1 MQKLKEGL
9 NRYSVNF
16 IDKLGC
22 LLNPLILNFKNEN
35 NQLLVFF
42 FHGLFESQK
51 QKGLNHIDPQNNM
64 MVGQFVEFIEYFLS
78 HGYRFI
84 LPEDLIKGL
93 KNDQPY
99 AMITFDDGYYN
110 NMLAVEILNKF
121 RIPAVFFIT
130 TKNML
135 ENKSFWWD
143 IVFKYRAKQ
152 GSSIENIRNEQRS
165 LKKHKYSYIEKYIE
179 SNFGNEAYTPWSDI
193 DRPFTESEIRNL
205 VENPY
210 VSIGNHTHNH
220 SILTNCNNDE
230 IKEELRESNKIL
242 LDLTGKFPIATA
254 FPNGDYNK
262 QVLDAFEEEGFR
274 YAFTTEQKKNL
285 LPINNDKLVILDRY
299 MTDTTKIS
307 KYGGYCRIGYT
318 PDLFYARLK
327 EKMNS
332 VFVFRLRS

>member
-1 MQKLKEGL
+1 MKKYIVRHNIHIPRLIEKFG
-9 NRYSVNF
+9 YFV
-16 IDKLGC
+16 
-22 LLNPLILNFKNEN
+22 NPLILKFKNEN

-51 QKGLNHIDPQNNM
+51 QKNLNHIDPQNNM
-64 MVGQFVEFIEYFLS
+64 MVGQFVEFIEYFQI
-78 HGYRFI
+78 HGYKFI
-84 LPEDLIKGL
+84 LPEDLLNGL
-93 KNDQPY
+93 KNDHPY

-110 NMLAVEILNKF
+110 NMLAVDILNKY

-165 LKKHKYSYIEKYIE
+165 LKKHKNIYIEKYIV
-179 SNFGNEAYTPWSDI
+179 SNFGIEAFKPWSDI
-193 DRPFTESEIRNL
+193 DRPFTEAEVRNL
-205 VENPY
+205 VKSPY
-210 VSIGNHTHNH
+210 VSVGNHTHNH
-220 SILTNCNNDE
+220 SILTNCNYDE

-262 QVLDAFEEEGFR
+262 QVLEVFEEEGFR

-285 LPINNDKLVILDRY
+285 IPINTSKLVILDRY
-299 MTDTTKIS
+299 MTDTTKIT
-307 KYGGYCRIGYT
+307 KYGGFCRIGYT
-318 PDLFYARLK
+318 PDLLHTQLK

-332 VFVFRLRS
+332 IFRL